1 MGYVGYGNENE
12 LFSLDEVI
20 HLDTLTI
27 KADLST
33 SVYFYA
39 GHQCFTTL
47 KGVDARIT
55 GVAIAYDV
63 AKRKGRFIFKKDRRI
78 DLTVESVSDENFE
91 KRFGSSGLG
100 DMLIRAL
107 KNAEFDITDD
117 TEFVKGIVG
126 WKELNDIIS
135 QLILIDNTDSYSTNF
150 MGARLVAVNSETL
163 FDVKENYLLDCIQ
176 QEFDF

>member
-1 MGYVGYGNENE
+1 MGYGNE

-27 KADLST
+27 KSELST

-39 GHQCFTTL
+39 GHQCFTTFRD
-47 KGVDARIT
+47 VDCKII

-63 AKRKGRFIFKKDRRI
+63 IRKKGRFIFKKDRR
-78 DLTVESVSDENFE
+78 VELSVHSMSDDSFE
-91 KRFGSSGLG
+91 KRFESISKGLG
-100 DMLIRAL
+100 EMLVNAL
-107 KNAEFDITDD
+107 KA
-117 TEFVKGIVG
+117 TEFNITNETEFTKGIVG

-135 QLILIDNTDSYSTNF
+135 QLILTDNTDNRYSTNF
-150 MGARLVAVNSETL
+150 MGARLAAVNSGETL
-163 FDVKENYLLDCIQ
+163 FDVQENYQLDAIQ

>member
-1 MGYVGYGNENE
+1 MGYGNE

-33 SVYFYA
+33 SVYFYD
-39 GHQCFTTL
+39 GRQCFTTF
-47 KGVDARIT
+47 KDVNASIT

-63 AKRKGRFIFKKDRRI
+63 TKKKGRFIFKKDRRV
-78 DLTVESVSDENFE
+78 DFTVASASDETFE
-91 KRFGSSGLG
+91 KRFGPSGLG
-100 DMLIRAL
+100 DMLVKAL
-107 KNAEFDITDD
+107 KVAEFDITNE
-117 TEFVKGIVG
+117 TEFTKGIVG

-135 QLILIDNTDSYSTNF
+135 QLLLTDNMDNRYSTNF
-150 MGARLVAVNSETL
+150 MGAKLAAVNSGEAL
-163 FDVKENYLLDCIQ
+163 FDVQENYQLDTIQ

>member
-1 MGYVGYGNENE
+1 MGYGNE

-33 SVYFYA
+33 SIYYYA

-47 KGVDARIT
+47 KGIDSRIT

-78 DLTVESVSDENFE
+78 DFTVESVSDEIFE

-135 QLILIDNTDSYSTNF
+135 QLILVDNTDNRYSTNF
-150 MGARLVAVNSETL
+150 MGARLAAVNSGETL
-163 FDVKENYLLDCIQ
+163 FDVQENYQLDAIQ

>member
-1 MGYVGYGNENE
+1 MGYGNE

-20 HLDTLTI
+20 HLDALTI

-33 SVYFYA
+33 SVYYYD
-39 GHQCFTTL
+39 GRQCFTTL
-47 KGVDARIT
+47 KGVDAKIT

-78 DLTVESVSDENFE
+78 DLTVVSASDETFE

-100 DMLIRAL
+100 DMLVKAL
-107 KNAEFDITDD
+107 KIAEFNITDD
-117 TEFVKGIVG
+117 TEFTKGIVG

-135 QLILIDNTDSYSTNF
+135 QLILTDNTDNRYSTNF
-150 MGARLVAVNSETL
+150 MGARLAAVNSGETL
-163 FDVKENYLLDCIQ
+163 FDVQENYQLDAIQ

>member
-1 MGYVGYGNENE
+1 MGYGNE

-91 KRFGSSGLG
+91 KRFGPSGLG
-100 DMLIRAL
+100 DMLVKAL
-107 KNAEFDITDD
+107 KICEFDITNE
-117 TEFVKGIVG
+117 TEFTKGIVG

-135 QLILIDNTDSYSTNF
+135 RLILIDNTDNRYSTNF
-150 MGARLVAVNSETL
+150 MGARLAAVNSGETL
-163 FDVKENYLLDCIQ
+163 FDVQENYQLDAIQ

>member
-1 MGYVGYGNENE
+1 MGYGNE

-33 SVYFYA
+33 SVYYYD
-39 GHQCFTTL
+39 GRQCFTTL
-47 KGVDARIT
+47 KGVDAKIT

-63 AKRKGRFIFKKDRRI
+63 TKKKGRFIFKKDRRV
-78 DLTVESVSDENFE
+78 DLTVVSASDETFE
-91 KRFGSSGLG
+91 KRFGPSGLG
-100 DMLIRAL
+100 DMLVKAL
-107 KNAEFDITDD
+107 KIAEFDITNE
-117 TEFVKGIVG
+117 TEFTKGIVG

-135 QLILIDNTDSYSTNF
+135 QLILVDNTDNRYSTNF
-150 MGARLVAVNSETL
+150 MGARLAAVNSGETL
-163 FDVKENYLLDCIQ
+163 FDVQENYQLDAIQ

>member
-1 MGYVGYGNENE
+1 MGYGNE

-33 SVYFYA
+33 SIYYYD
-39 GHQCFTTL
+39 GQQCFTTF

-63 AKRKGRFIFKKDRRI
+63 TKKKGRFIFKKNRHV
-78 DLTVESVSDENFE
+78 DLTVVSASDGIFE
-91 KRFGSSGLG
+91 KRFGPSGLG
-100 DMLIRAL
+100 DMLVKAL
-107 KNAEFDITDD
+107 KIAEFNITDD
-117 TEFVKGIVG
+117 TEFTKGIVG

-135 QLILIDNTDSYSTNF
+135 QLNLTYNMDNRYSTNF
-150 MGARLVAVNSETL
+150 MGAKLAAVNSGETL
-163 FDVKENYLLDCIQ
+163 FDVQENYQLDAIQ

>member
-1 MGYVGYGNENE
+1 MGYGNE

-47 KGVDARIT
+47 KGIDARIT

-78 DLTVESVSDENFE
+78 DFTVESVSDEIFE
-91 KRFGSSGLG
+91 KRFGPSGLG
-100 DMLIRAL
+100 DMLVKAL
-107 KNAEFDITDD
+107 KIAKFDITNE
-117 TEFVKGIVG
+117 TEFTKGIVG

-135 QLILIDNTDSYSTNF
+135 QLILIDNTDNRYSTNF
-150 MGARLVAVNSETL
+150 MGARLAAVNSGETL
-163 FDVKENYLLDCIQ
+163 FDVQENYQLDAIQ

>member
-1 MGYVGYGNENE
+1 MGYGNK

-33 SVYFYA
+33 SVYYYDGRQRFSI
-39 GHQCFTTL
+39 L

-63 AKRKGRFIFKKDRRI
+63 SKKKGRFIFKKDRHI
-78 DLTVESVSDENFE
+78 DFTIESISDETFE
-91 KRFGSSGLG
+91 KRFGPAGLG
-100 DMLIRAL
+100 DMLVKAL
-107 KNAEFDITDD
+107 KIAEFDITNE
-117 TEFVKGIVG
+117 TEFTKGIVG

-135 QLILIDNTDSYSTNF
+135 QLILTDNTDNRYSTNF
-150 MGARLVAVNSETL
+150 MGARLAAVNSGETL
-163 FDVKENYLLDCIQ
+163 FDVQENYQLDAIQ
-176 QEFDF
+176 QEFEFEFQ

>member
-1 MGYVGYGNENE
+1 MGYGNE

-33 SVYFYA
+33 SVYHYD
-39 GHQCFTTL
+39 GRQCFTTF
-47 KGVDARIT
+47 KGVDAKIT

-63 AKRKGRFIFKKDRRI
+63 TKKKGRFIFKKDRRV
-78 DLTVESVSDENFE
+78 DFTVVSASDETFE
-91 KRFGSSGLG
+91 KRFGPSGLG
-100 DMLIRAL
+100 DMLVKAL
-107 KNAEFDITDD
+107 KIAEFDITDD
-117 TEFVKGIVG
+117 TEFTKGIVG

-135 QLILIDNTDSYSTNF
+135 QLILTDNTDNRYSTNF
-150 MGARLVAVNSETL
+150 MGARLAAINSGETL
-163 FDVKENYLLDCIQ
+163 FDVQENYQLDAIQ

>member
-1 MGYVGYGNENE
+1 MGYGNE

-33 SVYFYA
+33 SVYYYA

-47 KGVDARIT
+47 KGIDARIT

-78 DLTVESVSDENFE
+78 DFTVESVSDEIFE

-107 KNAEFDITDD
+107 KNAEFDITDEM
-117 TEFVKGIVG
+117 EFTKGIVG
-126 WKELNDIIS
+126 WKELDGIIS
-135 QLILIDNTDSYSTNF
+135 KLNLVDDSSNSYSTNF
-150 MGARLVAVNSETL
+150 MGTRLVAVNSGAL
-163 FDVKENYLLDCIQ
+163 FDVQENYQLDAIQ
-176 QEFDF
+176 QEFDFDF

>member
-1 MGYVGYGNENE
+1 MGYGNE

-47 KGVDARIT
+47 KGIDARIT

-78 DLTVESVSDENFE
+78 DFTVESVSDEIFE
-91 KRFGSSGLG
+91 KRFGPSGLG
-100 DMLIRAL
+100 DMLVKAL
-107 KNAEFDITDD
+107 KIAKFDMTNE
-117 TEFVKGIVG
+117 TEFTKGIVG

-135 QLILIDNTDSYSTNF
+135 QLILIDNTDNRYSTNF
-150 MGARLVAVNSETL
+150 MGARLAAVNSGETL
-163 FDVKENYLLDCIQ
+163 FDVQENYQLDAIQ

>member
-1 MGYVGYGNENE
+1 MGYGNE

-27 KADLST
+27 KVELSS
-33 SVYFYA
+33 SVYYYD
-39 GHQCFTTL
+39 GQPHFTTF
-47 KGVDARIT
+47 KDVDARIT

-63 AKRKGRFIFKKDRRI
+63 TKKKGRFIFKKDRYV
-78 DLTVESVSDENFE
+78 DLTVKFVSNETFE
-91 KRFGSSGLG
+91 KRFGPSGLS

-107 KNAEFDITDD
+107 KTCEFNITNE
-117 TEFVKGIVG
+117 TEFTKGIVG

-135 QLILIDNTDSYSTNF
+135 QLNLTDNIDKRYSTNF
-150 MGARLVAVNSETL
+150 MGAKLAAINSGETL
-163 FDVKENYLLDCIQ
+163 FDVQENYQLDAIQ